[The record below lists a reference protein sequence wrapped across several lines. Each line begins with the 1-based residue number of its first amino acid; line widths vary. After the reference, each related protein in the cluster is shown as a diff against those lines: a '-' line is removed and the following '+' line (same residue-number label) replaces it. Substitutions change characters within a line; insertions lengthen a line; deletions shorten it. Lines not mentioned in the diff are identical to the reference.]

1 MASFDIEG
9 NIGDAFIRL
18 TNKGEVQLI
27 FGEDDET
34 IFREVEWETH
44 EIYKTAVQFALMLDS
59 HIRNSK
65 ALDNLIVNS
74 TTGSIPA
81 ELLNSD
87 LGLPISLSGIDDYE
101 IQDLTKEEPVEENT
115 TSSDKPDNVLQFKR
129 KDDED
134 K

>member
-1 MASFDIEG
+1 MADFNIEG
-9 NIGDAFIRL
+9 NVGDVFIRI

-27 FGEDDET
+27 FGEDDDT
-34 IFREVEWETH
+34 LYREVEWDTH

-59 HIRNSK
+59 HIRNAK
-65 ALDNLIVNS
+65 ALDDLIVNS

-81 ELLNSD
+81 ELLNSN
-87 LGLPISLSGIDDYE
+87 LGLPIILSGIDDYE
-101 IQDLTKEEPVEENT
+101 VKDLTKEEPVEDNT
-115 TSSDKPDNVLQFKR
+115 TDLDKLDNVIQFKR

>member
-1 MASFDIEG
+1 MADFNIEG
-9 NIGDAFIRL
+9 NVGDVFIRI

-27 FGEDDET
+27 FGEDDDT
-34 IFREVEWETH
+34 LYREVEWDTH

-59 HIRNSK
+59 HIRNAK
-65 ALDNLIVNS
+65 ALDDLIVHS

-81 ELLNSD
+81 ELLNSN

-101 IQDLTKEEPVEENT
+101 VKDLTKEEPVEDNT
-115 TSSDKPDNVLQFKR
+115 TDLDKLDNVIQFKR

>member
-115 TSSDKPDNVLQFKR
+115 TSSEKPDNVLQFKR

>member
-1 MASFDIEG
+1 MADFNIEG
-9 NIGDAFIRL
+9 NVGDVFIRI

-27 FGEDDET
+27 FGEDDDT
-34 IFREVEWETH
+34 LYREVEWDTH

-59 HIRNSK
+59 HIRNAK
-65 ALDNLIVNS
+65 ALDDLIVNS

-81 ELLNSD
+81 ELLNSN
-87 LGLPISLSGIDDYE
+87 LGLPISLRGIDDYE
-101 IQDLTKEEPVEENT
+101 VEDLTKEEPVEDNT
-115 TSSDKPDNVLQFKR
+115 TDLDKLDNVIQFKR